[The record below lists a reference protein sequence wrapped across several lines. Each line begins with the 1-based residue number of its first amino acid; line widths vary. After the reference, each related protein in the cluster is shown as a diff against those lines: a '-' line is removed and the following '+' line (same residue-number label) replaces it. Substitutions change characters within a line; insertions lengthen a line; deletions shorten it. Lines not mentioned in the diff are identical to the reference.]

1 MVLLTASLPSLK
13 FAIGQIA
20 RLSNFNTNKK
30 NTGQNWSVYPFLIT
44 YLKLMTYL
52 VDFTSS

>member
-30 NTGQNWSVYPFLIT
+30 PQVKIGQLI
-44 YLKLMTYL
+44 L
-52 VDFTSS
+52 SSLLI

>member
-13 FAIGQIA
+13 FAISQIA
-20 RLSNFNTNKK
+20 RLSNFNTNK
-30 NTGQNWSVYPFLIT
+30 NTGQNWSAYPFLIT

>member
-1 MVLLTASLPSLK
+1 MVLLTASLPSLE
-13 FAIGQIA
+13 FAIGQIV

-30 NTGQNWSVYPFLIT
+30 TGQNWSAYPFPIT

>member
-30 NTGQNWSVYPFLIT
+30 KVKIGQLI
-44 YLKLMTYL
+44 L
-52 VDFTSS
+52 SSLLI

>member
-13 FAIGQIA
+13 FAISQIA

-30 NTGQNWSVYPFLIT
+30 TQVKIGQLI
-44 YLKLMTYL
+44 L
-52 VDFTSS
+52 SSLLI